1 MIVVPLAF
9 RRRGLLL
16 SRRWFTKLSNSS
28 ELRHGAADE
37 GLASTKDASAEVN
50 LSPLYTQ
57 RVGMFLEPG
66 VLFKDHHR
74 KRFLTFRLYFFSIVS
89 LTVILGMIK
98 IVPPGYVGLIVRR
111 DGSID
116 QFNNEKRLALF
127 YVPFMETPVAFRTT
141 PIRKKIIEKFTTKDG
156 KQVEAVIF
164 LDLQAKLAYAS
175 HVYAVFG
182 VNFSKSFVEKE
193 LLFDVEQVVKRFN
206 RDELL
211 VQSDEVERL
220 FASNGQRVATLKSHG
235 ATAEL
240 VERFQ
245 DAGAFHKIVVSNI
258 VSHPLVESHDSERE
272 FP

>member
-1 MIVVPLAF
+1 MLVLPLAL
-9 RRRGLLL
+9 RRRGLPL
-16 SRRWFTKLSNSS
+16 SRRWFTKLSDSS
-28 ELRHGAADE
+28 ELRHGAAEE
-37 GLASTKDASAEVN
+37 GLASPRDAVAEVT
-50 LSPLYTQ
+50 LSPLHTQ
-57 RVGMFLEPG
+57 RVGMFVEPG
-66 VLFKDHHR
+66 VLFKEHHR
-74 KRFLTFRLYFFSIVS
+74 RRFLTFRLYFFSIVS

-116 QFNNEKRLALF
+116 QFNNEGRIALF
-127 YVPFMETPVAFRTT
+127 YVPFLETPVALRTT
-141 PIRKKIIEKFTTKDG
+141 PIRKKIIERFTTKDG

-182 VNFSKSFVEKE
+182 VNFSKGFVEKE
-193 LLFDVEQVVKRFN
+193 LLFDIEQVVKKFN
-206 RDELL
+206 REELL

-235 ATAEL
+235 ATEEI

-245 DAGAFHKIVVSNI
+245 DAGAFHKILVNNINVSFRDP
-258 VSHPLVESHDSERE
+258 SLVPEL
-272 FP
+272 